1 MKAVGIILAGG
12 NNETRLGELT
22 QSRAT
27 SAMPVGSCYRAI
39 DFPLSNMSSSGI
51 SKVAVITQ
59 YNSRSLHDHL
69 TSSKWWDFGRK
80 QGGLFVFTP
89 FLSNENSFWFRGT
102 ADSIY
107 QNISFLKRSNE
118 PYVVIASGDGIYRMD
133 YRDIIAFH
141 KEKEA
146 DISIVYKEL
155 NDRDLT
161 KFGIL
166 ELDGDGRVVDFEEK
180 PIEPATN
187 KVSLGI
193 YVIARTLLISI
204 LEEIIQEGRHDF
216 VKDVIIRYRKK
227 LKIYGYSFTDYWST
241 IGSGV
246 ADYYKTNMDFLKKEV
261 RDLFTKEAPYIETK
275 PKDEPPVKYNV
286 GAEVSDVIAGSGSI
300 LNGQVEHSVLFR
312 KVYTGEHSVVKNS
325 IILEGCYIGNN
336 CRVENAILDKEV
348 VLSDGKE
355 IIGKEDAPVIVKKG
369 SVI

>member
-1 MKAVGIILAGG
+1 MKAIGIILAGG
-12 NNETRLGELT
+12 SNETRLGELT

-39 DFPLSNMSSSGI
+39 DFCLSNMSSSGI

-80 QGGLFVFTP
+80 QGGLFVFSP
-89 FLSNENSFWFRGT
+89 FLSSDNSFWFRGT

-118 PYVVIASGDGIYRMD
+118 PYVIIASGDGIYRMD
-133 YRDIIAFH
+133 YRDVIAYH
-141 KEKEA
+141 TEKES
-146 DISIVYKEL
+146 DITIVYKEL
-155 NDRDLT
+155 ENRDLT
-161 KFGIL
+161 KYGIL
-166 ELDGDGRVVDFEEK
+166 ELDENERVLDFEEK

-193 YVIARTLLISI
+193 YVISRTLLIHI
-204 LEEIIQEGRHDF
+204 LEQIIQEGRHDF
-216 VKDVIIRYRKK
+216 VKDILIRYRKK
-227 LKIYGYSFTDYWST
+227 LKIFGYQFEDYWST

-246 ADYYKTNMDFLKKEV
+246 LDYYETNMDFLKKEV
-261 RDLFTKEAPYIETK
+261 RDLFTKKYPYIETK
-275 PKDEPPVKYNV
+275 PKDEPPVKYNL
-286 GAEVSDVIAGSGSI
+286 GANVSDIIAGSGSI
-300 LNGQVEHSVLFR
+300 LNGTVEHSVLFR
-312 KVYTGEHSVVKNS
+312 KVYTGENSTVKNS
-325 IILEGCYIGNN
+325 IIMEGCYVGNN

-355 IIGKEDAPVIVKKG
+355 IIGKEGAPIIVKKG
-369 SVI
+369 TVI